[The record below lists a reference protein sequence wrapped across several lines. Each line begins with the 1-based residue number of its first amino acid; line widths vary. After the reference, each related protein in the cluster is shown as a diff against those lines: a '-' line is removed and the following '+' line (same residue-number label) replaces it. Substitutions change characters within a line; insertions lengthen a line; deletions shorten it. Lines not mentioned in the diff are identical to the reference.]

1 MMLLAPYPFLQGL
14 VYTEVNLNWHVT
26 ITYEINQI
34 LLCLSF
40 VRFYILLR
48 FTLIISMFMNPR
60 SNRVCVMNGCEADH
74 QFAIKAI
81 MKQMPY
87 TFIFVTLAITI
98 FLFGYQLKVFEG
110 PLSAA
115 SNQNFNL
122 LSNAMWN
129 VIITL
134 TTTGYGELYPKSVLG
149 RVVGLIVCFWGTFM
163 VSFFVVT
170 VNNMLTFTPSEE
182 KSYTLLLRLH
192 FKEELKRYAVNVLSS
207 AYKHRNVSMQPEAD
221 DGKKLSVLRRFR
233 GNMLSFQQ
241 AVLRVRNF
249 YEGDSEIDIL
259 MRLIDHLRDDV
270 EEIKGE
276 Q

>member
-1 MMLLAPYPFLQGL
+1 MTISY
-14 VYTEVNLNWHVT
+14 EVN
-26 ITYEINQI
+26 EI
-34 LLCLSF
+34 LLCMMF
-40 VRFYILLR
+40 ARIYFFLR
-48 FTLIISMFMNPR
+48 FTLIVSMFMNPR

-74 QFAIKAI
+74 MFAIKAI

-87 TFIFVTLAITI
+87 TFITITLVITI

-110 PLSAA
+110 PLSEV

-134 TTTGYGELYPKSVLG
+134 TTTGYGDFYPKSLLG
-149 RVVGLIVCFWGTFM
+149 RFIGLIICFWGTFM

-170 VNNMLTFTPSEE
+170 VNQMLTFTPSEE

-207 AYKHRNVSMQPEAD
+207 AYKNRNARMKDPNNES
-221 DGKKLSVLRRFR
+221 KNLSFLRKFR
-233 GNMLSFQQ
+233 ANMLSFQQ

-270 EEIKGE
+270 EEIK
-276 Q
+276 